1 VTASRPEARPARRV
15 AQPRRKLRLCAAWLC
30 ALCAGCAT
38 GASAPPAQPLE
49 PLPSLGAR
57 APEAGDRAARDLA
70 LALLAGDREAAAQAV
85 RDIEALDA
93 ARAARGEAATGL
105 LPWALDARNALIEER
120 PRWRSAQAELLNRG
134 DLHPALRR
142 RMEADVTSDPLALAD
157 ARLREARLRR
167 WGGAL
172 NLLSRALG
180 MGLANPT
187 VLPVHT
193 AEALLQLG
201 LREHLADDLSTG
213 ERQALAHWKRFV
225 EENPEAGQAA
235 DLLER
240 LEAGQQRW
248 LENESARSLRRARR
262 ALRAGDA
269 ARAAAHAERALRYA
283 PDSQRARGLLANA
296 RRAQARRAAAL
307 RRSLTAAPAA
317 AQAGADSAGTGTT
330 AAVQADA
337 ERAGRARPA
346 ESGAA
351 DSATPAQVEAAEA
364 ALLSALL
371 LPDGDIESAARALL
385 QEAPRGPRADEARF
399 ALALAAAER
408 GDESARWRRL
418 RRLARQ
424 NPGRSN
430 MARHAAALVNSAASN
445 PYRAFRV
452 AHRADQADRMRWL
465 LFGPLAG
472 GARDRDLPRPVEWL
486 VETPTLLAVALGLPI
501 RLLRFPFLRGGRRAP
516 AVMARRYL
524 EQHPNGERAGELRAW
539 LLEHEEARGNY
550 VGALQLAE
558 AGGLRNQAARAALR
572 ERAAGQALEAS
583 LRERRRNVRMQLLAE
598 VARSFAGSE
607 GGRQAGRA
615 LRREIAEATP
625 QRIRVSRAFLLE
637 NPSVAGPQ
645 GLALRPGLL
654 DGDPQNGELHPEGLR
669 FLGGRIMELAFLGP
683 SGRAKDEPVRKRER
697 IGEERLAR
705 AVAQLEEVSLHAL
718 RSDPDALPEHDAGRD
733 LYFERARLGAVQRPD
748 LRPGAH
754 SSYSYLS
761 ARERHGAVRARDS
774 ILPVELVLQGSFDD
788 FALGA
793 FPRIRLP
800 RKTPDAAL
808 YE

>member
-1 VTASRPEARPARRV
+1 MTAFRPEARRV
-15 AQPRRKLRLCAAWLC
+15 AARPLCNLRWCAAWLC

-38 GASAPPAQPLE
+38 GASAPPARPLE

-70 LALLAGDREAAAQAV
+70 LALLASDREVAAQAV
-85 RDIEALDA
+85 RSIEALDA
-93 ARAARGEAATGL
+93 ARAAQGEAATGL

-120 PRWRSAQAELLNRG
+120 PRWRNAQAELLKRG

-142 RMEADVTSDPLALAD
+142 RVEADVDSDPLALAD

-180 MGLANPT
+180 LGLANPT

-235 DLLER
+235 ELLER
-240 LEAGQQRW
+240 LEAGQLRW

-283 PDSQRARGLLANA
+283 PDSQRARKLLAQA
-296 RRAQARRAAAL
+296 RSAQTRRAAAL
-307 RRSLTAAPAA
+307 HRSLAAAP
-317 AQAGADSAGTGTT
+317 D
-330 AAVQADA
+330 AVQANA
-337 ERAGRARPA
+337 AGAGRARPA

-351 DSATPAQVEAAEA
+351 ESTAPAQAEAAEA
-364 ALLSALL
+364 ALLHALL
-371 LPDGDIESAARALL
+371 LPDGDIESAARGLL
-385 QEAPRGPRADEARF
+385 SAAPRGPRADEARF

-408 GDESARWRRL
+408 GDESGRWQLL
-418 RRLARQ
+418 RGLARQ
-424 NPGRSN
+424 NLDRSN
-430 MARHAAALVNSAASN
+430 MARHAAALVNGAASN

-524 EQHPNGERAGELRAW
+524 EQYPDGERAGGLRQW

-558 AGGLRNQAARAALR
+558 AGGLRSEVARAALR

-583 LRERRRNVRMQLLAE
+583 LRERRRNVRMQLLAA

-607 GGRQAGRA
+607 GGRRAGRA

-718 RSDPDALPEHDAGRD
+718 RSDPDARPEHDAGRD
-733 LYFERARLGAVQRPD
+733 LYFERARLGAVERPD

-761 ARERHGAVRARDS
+761 ARERHGAVRARES

>member
-1 VTASRPEARPARRV
+1 MMR
-15 AQPRRKLRLCAAWLC
+15 CAVWLC

-38 GASAPPAQPLE
+38 GASAPPARPLE

-85 RDIEALDA
+85 RGIEALDA
-93 ARAARGEAATGL
+93 ARAARGEEATGL

-120 PRWRSAQAELLNRG
+120 PRWRNAQAELLKRG

-142 RMEADVTSDPLALAD
+142 RIAADVASDPLALAD

-180 MGLANPT
+180 LGLANPT

-225 EENPEAGQAA
+225 EENPQAGQAA

-240 LEAGQQRW
+240 LEAGQLRW

-262 ALRAGDA
+262 ALRAGDT

-283 PDSQRARGLLANA
+283 PNSQRARNLLAQA
-296 RRAQARRAAAL
+296 RSAQTRRAAAL
-307 RRSLTAAPAA
+307 RRSLAAAPESAA
-317 AQAGADSAGTGTT
+317 PGAF
-330 AAVQADA
+330 
-337 ERAGRARPA
+337 RAGRAQPA
-346 ESGAA
+346 ESATGSAA
-351 DSATPAQVEAAEA
+351 PAQAEAAEA
-364 ALLSALL
+364 ALLHALL

-385 QEAPRGPRADEARF
+385 AARGPRADEARF

-408 GDESARWRRL
+408 GDESERWRRL
-418 RRLARQ
+418 RGLARQ

-524 EQHPNGERAGELRAW
+524 EQYPNGERAGDLRQW

-558 AGGLRNQAARAALR
+558 AGGLRSEAARAALR
-572 ERAAGQALEAS
+572 ERAAEQALEAS
-583 LRERRRNVRMQLLAE
+583 LRERRRNVRMQLLAA
-598 VARSFAGSE
+598 VARSFASSE
-607 GGRQAGRA
+607 GGRRAGRA

-718 RSDPDALPEHDAGRD
+718 RSDPDARPEHDAGRD
-733 LYFERARLGAVQRPD
+733 LYFERARLGAVERPD

-761 ARERHGAVRARDS
+761 ARERSGSVRARES

>member
-1 VTASRPEARPARRV
+1 M
-15 AQPRRKLRLCAAWLC
+15 
-30 ALCAGCAT
+30 
-38 GASAPPAQPLE
+38 E

-70 LALLAGDREAAAQAV
+70 LALLAGDREAAARAV

-105 LPWALDARNALIEER
+105 LPWALDARNALIEAR
-120 PRWRSAQAELLNRG
+120 PRWRSAQAALLKRG

-142 RMEADVTSDPLALAD
+142 RVEADVASDPLALAD

-180 MGLANPT
+180 LGLANPT

-235 DLLER
+235 ELLER
-240 LEAGQQRW
+240 LEAGQLRW

-269 ARAAAHAERALRYA
+269 ARAAAHAGRALRYA
-283 PDSQRARGLLANA
+283 PNSQRARKLLAQA
-296 RRAQARRAAAL
+296 RSAQTRRAAAL
-307 RRSLTAAPAA
+307 RRSLTAAPDANP
-317 AQAGADSAGTGTT
+317 AGAD
-330 AAVQADA
+330 
-337 ERAGRARPA
+337 RAGRARPA
-346 ESGAA
+346 ESGATK
-351 DSATPAQVEAAEA
+351 SAAHAQAEAAEA
-364 ALLSALL
+364 ALLHALL

-385 QEAPRGPRADEARF
+385 AARSPRADEARF

-408 GDESARWRRL
+408 GDESAHWRRL
-418 RRLARQ
+418 RGLARQ
-424 NPGRSN
+424 NPSRSN

-524 EQHPNGERAGELRAW
+524 EQNPHGERAGELRQW
-539 LLEHEEARGNY
+539 LLQHEEARGNY

-558 AGGLRNQAARAALR
+558 AGGLRSESARAALR
-572 ERAAGQALEAS
+572 ERAAEQALEAS
-583 LRERRRNVRMQLLAE
+583 LRERRRNVRMQLLAA
-598 VARSFAGSE
+598 VARSFAGSQ
-607 GGRQAGRA
+607 GGRRAGRA

-718 RSDPDALPEHDAGRD
+718 RSDPDARPEHDAGRD
-733 LYFERARLGAVQRPD
+733 LYFERARLGAVERPD

-761 ARERHGAVRARDS
+761 ARERHGAVRARES

>member
-1 VTASRPEARPARRV
+1 VTASRHKVRPARPV
-15 AQPRRKLRLCAAWLC
+15 ARRNMHLCAALLC

-38 GASAPPAQPLE
+38 GASAPPARPLE
-49 PLPSLGAR
+49 PLPGLGAR
-57 APEAGDRAARDLA
+57 APDAGDRAARDLA
-70 LALLAGDREAAAQAV
+70 LALLGGDREAAAQAV
-85 RDIEALDA
+85 QNIQALDA
-93 ARAARGEAATGL
+93 ARTARGEAATGL
-105 LPWALDARNALIEER
+105 LPWALDAQNALIEER
-120 PRWRSAQAELLNRG
+120 SRWRSAQAKLLRRG

-142 RMEADVTSDPLALAD
+142 RIEADVASDPLSLAD

-172 NLLSRALG
+172 NVLSRALG
-180 MGLANPT
+180 LGLANPT

-225 EENPEAGQAA
+225 EENPEAVQAA
-235 DLLER
+235 ELLER
-240 LEAGQQRW
+240 LEAGQRRW

-262 ALRAGDA
+262 ALRAEDA

-283 PDSQRARGLLANA
+283 PDSRRARKLLAKA
-296 RRAQARRAAAL
+296 RGAQARRAADL
-307 RRSLTAAPAA
+307 RRSLDAAPEASPT
-317 AQAGADSAGTGTT
+317 GAD
-330 AAVQADA
+330 
-337 ERAGRARPA
+337 RPGRARPA
-346 ESGAA
+346 EAGGADGAA
-351 DSATPAQVEAAEA
+351 PAQADAAEA
-364 ALLSALL
+364 ALLRALL
-371 LPDGDIESAARALL
+371 LPDGDIESAAHELL
-385 QEAPRGPRADEARF
+385 LSAPRGPRADEARY

-408 GDESARWRRL
+408 GDESERWRNL
-418 RRLARQ
+418 RGLARQ
-424 NPGRSN
+424 NPARSN
-430 MARHAAALVNSAASN
+430 MARHADALVNGAASN

-486 VETPTLLAVALGLPI
+486 AETPTMLAVALGLPI

-524 EQHPNGERAGELRAW
+524 EQQPNGERAGELRAW
-539 LLEHEEARGNY
+539 LLAHEEARGNY

-558 AGGLRNQAARAALR
+558 AGGLRSESARAALR
-572 ERAAGQALEAS
+572 ERAANQALEAS

-607 GGRQAGRA
+607 GGKQAGRA
-615 LRREIAEATP
+615 LRREIAETTP

-654 DGDPQNGELHPEGLR
+654 DGDPQNGELHPEGLH
-669 FLGGRIMELAFLGP
+669 FLGGRIMELAFLAP
-683 SGRAKDEPVRKRER
+683 SGRAKDEPVRQRER

-705 AVAQLEEVSLHAL
+705 TVAQLEEVSLHAL
-718 RSDPDALPEHDAGRD
+718 RSDPDARPEHDAGRD
-733 LYFERARLGAVQRPD
+733 LYFERARLGAVERPD

-761 ARERHGAVRARDS
+761 ARERSGSVRARES

>member
-1 VTASRPEARPARRV
+1 VTAFRHKARPALLVARRNM
-15 AQPRRKLRLCAAWLC
+15 RLCAAWLC

-57 APEAGDRAARDLA
+57 APDVGDRAARDLA
-70 LALLAGDREAAAQAV
+70 LALLGGDREAAARAV
-85 RDIEALDA
+85 QNIQALDA
-93 ARAARGEAATGL
+93 ARASRGEAATGL
-105 LPWALDARNALIEER
+105 LPWALDAQNALIEER
-120 PRWRSAQAELLNRG
+120 PRWRNAQAKLLRRG
-134 DLHPALRR
+134 ELHPALRR
-142 RMEADVTSDPLALAD
+142 RMEADVASDPLALAD
-157 ARLREARLRR
+157 ERLREARLRR

-172 NLLSRALG
+172 NVLSRALG
-180 MGLANPT
+180 LGLANPT

-225 EENPEAGQAA
+225 EENPEAGLAA
-235 DLLER
+235 ELLER

-262 ALRAGDA
+262 ALRAKDA

-283 PDSQRARGLLANA
+283 PNSQRARKLLAKA
-296 RRAQARRAAAL
+296 RGAQAQRAADL
-307 RRSLTAAPAA
+307 RRSLGAAPAA
-317 AQAGADSAGTGTT
+317 GAAGAD
-330 AAVQADA
+330 
-337 ERAGRARPA
+337 RAGRARPA
-346 ESGAA
+346 ETGGADGAA
-351 DSATPAQVEAAEA
+351 PAQADTAEA
-364 ALLSALL
+364 ALLHALL
-371 LPDGDIESAARALL
+371 LPDGDIESAAHALL
-385 QEAPRGPRADEARF
+385 QSAPRGPRADEARF
-399 ALALAAAER
+399 ALALDAAER
-408 GDESARWRRL
+408 GDESERWRIL
-418 RRLARQ
+418 RGLARQ

-430 MARHAAALVNSAASN
+430 MARHAEALLNSAASN

-472 GARDRDLPRPVEWL
+472 GARDRDLPRPIEWL
-486 VETPTLLAVALGLPI
+486 AETPTMLAVALGLPI

-524 EQHPNGERAGELRAW
+524 EQHPDGERAGELREW
-539 LLEHEEARGNY
+539 LLAHEEARGNY

-558 AGGLRNQAARAALR
+558 AGGLRSESARAALR

-607 GGRQAGRA
+607 GGKRAGRA
-615 LRREIAEATP
+615 LRREIAETTP

-669 FLGGRIMELAFLGP
+669 FLGGRIMELAFLAP

-705 AVAQLEEVSLHAL
+705 TVAQLEEVSLHAL
-718 RSDPDALPEHDAGRD
+718 RSDPDAQPEHDAGRD
-733 LYFERARLGAVQRPD
+733 LYFERARLGAVERPD

-761 ARERHGAVRARDS
+761 ARERSGSVRARES

>member
-1 VTASRPEARPARRV
+1 
-15 AQPRRKLRLCAAWLC
+15 
-30 ALCAGCAT
+30 
-38 GASAPPAQPLE
+38 LE

-93 ARAARGEAATGL
+93 ARAAQGEAATGL

-120 PRWRSAQAELLNRG
+120 PRWRSAQAELLSRG

-142 RMEADVTSDPLALAD
+142 RMEADVASDPLALAD

-283 PDSQRARGLLANA
+283 PDSQRARGLLAAA

-307 RRSLTAAPAA
+307 RRSLTAAP
-317 AQAGADSAGTGTT
+317 S
-330 AAVQADA
+330 
-337 ERAGRARPA
+337 
-346 ESGAA
+346 
-351 DSATPAQVEAAEA
+351 QVEAAEA

-371 LPDGDIESAARALL
+371 LPDGDIEGAARALL

-408 GDESARWRRL
+408 GDESGRWRRL

-558 AGGLRNQAARAALR
+558 AGGLRSQAARAALR

-615 LRREIAEATP
+615 LRKEIAEATP

>member
-1 VTASRPEARPARRV
+1 MTASRPEARPARRV

-142 RMEADVTSDPLALAD
+142 RMEADVASAPLALAD

-283 PDSQRARGLLANA
+283 PDSQRARGLLAEA

-307 RRSLTAAPAA
+307 RRSLTAA
-317 AQAGADSAGTGTT
+317 
-330 AAVQADA
+330 
-337 ERAGRARPA
+337 
-346 ESGAA
+346 
-351 DSATPAQVEAAEA
+351 PAQVEAAEA

-371 LPDGDIESAARALL
+371 LPDGDIEGAARALL
-385 QEAPRGPRADEARF
+385 QEAQRGPRADEARF

-486 VETPTLLAVALGLPI
+486 AETPTLLAVALGLPI

-558 AGGLRNQAARAALR
+558 AGGLRSQAARAALR

-615 LRREIAEATP
+615 LRKEIAEATP